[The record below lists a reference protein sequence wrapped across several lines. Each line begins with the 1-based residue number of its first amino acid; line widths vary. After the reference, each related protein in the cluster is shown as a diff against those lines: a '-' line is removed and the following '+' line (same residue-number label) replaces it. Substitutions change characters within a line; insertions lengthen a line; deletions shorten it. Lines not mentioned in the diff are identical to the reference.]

1 MIHFYNEKLHIP
13 PREDVI
19 EFLTESN
26 AIEGVFGE
34 EALEDA
40 LKAWD
45 YSLTYGKSENPDY
58 LDLRVMLRIHKYLL
72 QRRDPRI
79 AGKLRE
85 CDVWIGGE
93 HKKFI
98 STPIL
103 QAQVI
108 EALKLIKGLKED
120 PKHAH
125 IRFEGVHPFEDGNGR
140 VGRILYNWQ
149 RLNMGLPLHIIHAG
163 EEQQEY
169 YQWFRTKE
177 V

>member
-1 MIHFYNEKLHIP
+1 MIFYNKKLHIP
-13 PREDVI
+13 SKEEI
-19 EFLTESN
+19 AEFLTESN

-40 LKAWD
+40 TKAWT
-45 YSLTYGKSENPDY
+45 YALTYGRAENPEY
-58 LDLRVMLRIHKYLL
+58 LELRVLLRIHKYLM
-72 QRRDPRI
+72 QRQNPRI

-108 EALKLIKGLKED
+108 DVLKKINRLEED
-120 PKHAH
+120 PQKAH
-125 IRFEGVHPFEDGNGR
+125 VLFEGVHPFEDGNGR
-140 VGRILYNWQ
+140 IGRILYNWQ
-149 RLNMGLPLHIIHAG
+149 RLNMGLPLHIIHSG

-169 YQWFRTKE
+169 YKWFRTKDI
-177 V
+177 